1 MWRENKGF
9 STIETM
15 SALSL
20 WLFLLLTVTPM
31 WDKLLADEN
40 MSESREIGYQL
51 ANESIS
57 KYMMT
62 GEGTASKTVT
72 KNNHIYKLKW
82 EEEGEYQNV
91 CISAAAY
98 KEKAFC
104 LTILRTDWL
113 YAS

>member
-20 WLFLLLTVTPM
+20 WLFLLLTVVPL
-31 WDKLLADEN
+31 WDKLIADEN
-40 MSESREIGYQL
+40 MAESREIGYQVM
-51 ANESIS
+51 NESIS

-62 GEGTASKTVT
+62 GEGTASVT
-72 KNNHIYKLKW
+72 KNNTFYTLKW

-104 LTILRTDWL
+104 LSILRTDWL

>member
-20 WLFLLLTVTPM
+20 WLFLMLTVVPL
-31 WDKLLADEN
+31 WDKLIADEN
-40 MSESREIGYQL
+40 MAESREIGYQL
-51 ANESIS
+51 MNESIS

-62 GEGTASKTVT
+62 GEGSALKTVT
-72 KNNHIYKLKW
+72 KNNNIYTLKG

-98 KEKAFC
+98 KEKPFC
-104 LTILRTDWL
+104 LSILRTDWL

>member
-9 STIETM
+9 STIETI

-20 WLFLLLTVTPM
+20 WLFLLLTVVPL
-31 WDKLLADEN
+31 WNKLIADEN
-40 MSESREIGYQL
+40 MAGSREIGYQML
-51 ANESIS
+51 NESIS

-62 GEGTASKTVT
+62 GKGTAPKTVT
-72 KNNHIYKLKW
+72 NNNINYEMKW

-91 CISAAAY
+91 CISASVY
-98 KEKAFC
+98 KEKPFC
-104 LTILRTDWL
+104 RSILRTDWL

>member
-20 WLFLLLTVTPM
+20 WLFLLLSVIPL

-40 MSESREIGYQL
+40 MTESREIGYQMM
-51 ANESIS
+51 NESIS

-62 GEGTASKTVT
+62 GDEPASKTVT
-72 KNNHIYKLKW
+72 NNHISYALEW
-82 EEEGEYQNV
+82 EEEGEYQNA
-91 CISAAAY
+91 CISAAVY
-98 KEKAFC
+98 KEQPFC
-104 LTILRTDWL
+104 LSILRTDWL

>member
-20 WLFLLLTVTPM
+20 WLFLMLTVVPL
-31 WDKLLADEN
+31 WDKLIADEN
-40 MSESREIGYQL
+40 MAESREIGYQL
-51 ANESIS
+51 MNESIS

-72 KNNHIYKLKW
+72 KNNNIYTLKW

-91 CISAAAY
+91 CISAAY
-98 KEKAFC
+98 KEKPFC
-104 LTILRTDWL
+104 LSILRTDWL

>member
-20 WLFLLLTVTPM
+20 WLFLLLTVVPL
-31 WDKLLADEN
+31 WDKLIADEN
-40 MSESREIGYQL
+40 MAESREIGYQVM
-51 ANESIS
+51 NESIS

-62 GEGTASKTVT
+62 GEGTASVT
-72 KNNHIYKLKW
+72 KNNTIYTLKW

-104 LTILRTDWL
+104 LSILRTDWL